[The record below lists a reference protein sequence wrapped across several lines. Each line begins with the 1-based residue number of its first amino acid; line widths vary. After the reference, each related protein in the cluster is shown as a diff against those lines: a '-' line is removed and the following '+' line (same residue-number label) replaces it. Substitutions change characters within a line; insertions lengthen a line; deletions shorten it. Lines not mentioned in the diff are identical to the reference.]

1 MRSSPF
7 SALTNVV
14 CVQAG
19 PVADLRGSIGK
30 MRKEKKSRT
39 ARQRGSHPYAMQLG
53 SKDAHYPSLFLE
65 SPGPCFPGLR

>member
-1 MRSSPF
+1 MVGGLGFKSPF
-7 SALTNVV
+7 SALTNVGG
-14 CVQAG
+14 VQAG

-53 SKDAHYPSLFLE
+53 K
-65 SPGPCFPGLR
+65 GPKP